1 MVADPSGTVAVN
13 DPVGCTVT
21 DDPFTSNLAF
31 VSASWPD
38 KVRVVV
44 LGSTTLYAI
53 VEARKP
59 GIGFAVSFP
68 TLYERELK
76 RASEDLTVGTFS
88 NSTSTFTSLAGI
100 KK

>member
-1 MVADPSGTVAVN
+1 MAVDPFGTVAVN

-38 KVRVVV
+38 KVRVADGEVV
-44 LGSTTLYAI
+44 LGSVTAYSI

-59 GIGFAVSFP
+59 GIGISASVP
-68 TLYERELK
+68 T
-76 RASEDLTVGTFS
+76 
-88 NSTSTFTSLAGI
+88 
-100 KK
+100 